1 MQADDKCA
9 WTKYEI
15 YLEHETK
22 KCKIENDN
30 RKSIISEETNGK
42 KTLIIE
48 KEETCDVLE
57 KEIFLAMQ
65 DAEKKNDMN
74 FVKKANALK
83 RSRDET
89 DNKIKILQKTLVS
102 LEEKRSKM

>member
-1 MQADDKCA
+1 MNEAWPDILYEGYKCA

-22 KCKIENDN
+22 KKCKIENDN
-30 RKSIISEETNGK
+30 RKSIISEEINRK

-48 KEETCDVLE
+48 KEKTCDVLE
-57 KEIFLAMQ
+57 KEIFLAVQ

-83 RSRDET
+83 
-89 DNKIKILQKTLVS
+89 IP
-102 LEEKRSKM
+102 